1 MQYPR
6 NVGVGKSYFAQ
17 DVRASYW
24 AGVVAEEM
32 GDVGSARR
40 YWDEGAAIR
49 PMPQQDP
56 ASPREGYQPEAR
68 YYKSLCLQKLGR
80 SAEAAELF

>member
-1 MQYPR
+1 MKYPR

-17 DVRASYW
+17 DVRAYYW
-24 AGVVAEEM
+24 AGVVAEQS
-32 GDVGSARR
+32 GDADKAQR
-40 YWDEGAAIR
+40 YWEDGAAIR
-49 PMPQQDP
+49 PSPQQDP

-80 SAEAAELF
+80 YAEAAELF